1 MKWFTLRQRNIRMT
15 ITVAIRLVLACCW
28 LIFWGTPALSDVA
41 LDVLVAAYPEQL
53 ATHDDQNLVW
63 KDGIRQPLS
72 DGQTNK
78 TFDDL
83 LNHPSIIDQ
92 FKIRYRLGPQ
102 TTSPAINEDPGRI
115 RNEDFFKKMYGD
127 CRKGEVADQLRRVA
141 WLPHRGGETILA
153 TRVNGVAEKLEQISA
168 ELEKLPPSITR
179 YAVPSAGVYSCR
191 KIADSGLISMHS
203 YGAAIDLND
212 KFGDYWL
219 WNKKSDGTFNR
230 RHRIPDQ
237 IVDIFER
244 FGFIWGG
251 KWYHFDT
258 FHFEYRPE
266 IIDLARKN
274 WPRN

>member
-168 ELEKLPPSITR
+168 ELEKTPTVNNEVCSAFGRRLLVSQDRRQWPHFNALLRRGDRSQRQIRRLLALEQEERRYVQSTPSNPISDCR
-179 YAVPSAGVYSCR
+179 YLR
-191 KIADSGLISMHS
+191 
-203 YGAAIDLND
+203 
-212 KFGDYWL
+212 
-219 WNKKSDGTFNR
+219 T
-230 RHRIPDQ
+230 
-237 IVDIFER
+237 
-244 FGFIWGG
+244 IWIHLG
-251 KWYHFDT
+251 WQVVSF
-258 FHFEYRPE
+258 
-266 IIDLARKN
+266 
-274 WPRN
+274 